1 MRDEAESSIPEFE
14 RGYRKRLRLTIG
26 TLRTSSIRHKY
37 WSTDD
42 RVKKLLEH
50 RPSIEDMKLILEL
63 ICYLCIGNAAHF
75 DKKITE
81 RDEYVHTLQK
91 QLVECFLEK
100 YSSDK
105 SKKDKKDRFL
115 T

>member
-1 MRDEAESSIPEFE
+1 MHIGCHCSFINDLHHDEI
-14 RGYRKRLRLTIG
+14 YT
-26 TLRTSSIRHKY
+26 
-37 WSTDD
+37 
-42 RVKKLLEH
+42 
-50 RPSIEDMKLILEL
+50 
-63 ICYLCIGNAAHF
+63 AHF